1 MEDWVLRFLE
11 LLADFFTFASNTLE
25 RRPSHHAPEDS
36 GAKAPA
42 DEIDTITKGAISIAD
57 CSGILSALWALMFES
72 STAQQHHISVKT
84 PNGWYELNLLCS
96 VLVLQYAALLER
108 FDSIRVF
115 GKRVLVDGRL
125 DVSRTYRSTVGL
137 GTW

>member
-1 MEDWVLRFLE
+1 ML
-11 LLADFFTFASNTLE
+11 
-25 RRPSHHAPEDS
+25 
-36 GAKAPA
+36 K
-42 DEIDTITKGAISIAD
+42 
-57 CSGILSALWALMFES
+57 S

-84 PNGWYELNLLCS
+84 PNGWHELNLLCS